1 VGKRHLALAVALV
14 LIVLGSIAVAQYSV
28 SRFYYLALDYY
39 EVKASNTAYGAFV
52 GYGALGYLDL
62 IAFRLDNNYYLIN
75 TTANTYYS
83 RTIEFEGGYRDT
95 GVWYC
100 GSKWGLWAIG
110 NNVYWERIIRFYDST
125 LANMLYEGYATYA
138 GAFYGLGVDYL
149 VLGSASFGASVFDM
163 EVYSLSCAGD
173 SLSVSRGTPV
183 AVPPSG
189 YSTGGRPIVVGSFKD
204 YVLMVAPVQSDTKRA
219 VAYGVGAL
227 DAGYFYLN
235 VVLEFDL
242 STYFVILMG
251 YETAFTFEFAVVTS
265 STLYWVTVYKDT
277 RTFTYTAYPGSY
289 GTFTESDLTNPG
301 TLVPDSLGNPMYAL
315 YGNPLR
321 VYHFDTGYF
330 MTVGFNT
337 PGSVIATYKRD
348 IVLPVR
354 GIMRSLYSYGYLK
367 LKVAELTTTV
377 VSPITVYNTVT
388 TTATQTTTTTQT
400 VTETATATTTVTT
413 TQTATQ
419 TVTNTV
425 TTTQTVTETT
435 TIAGATTTV
444 TEVIVLPQV
453 RTETKTVTTTKFVGI
468 GVGLDPTTVALLALV
483 VLFVVLVALLVKKR

>member
-1 VGKRHLALAVALV
+1 VSRRHLALVLALV

-75 TTANTYYS
+75 TTANSYYS
-83 RTIEFEGGYRDT
+83 RTIEFEGGGYRDT
-95 GVWYC
+95 GVWFC
-100 GSKWGLWAIG
+100 GNMWGLWAVG
-110 NNVYWERIIRFYDST
+110 NNVYGERIIRFYDPT

-163 EVYSLSCAGD
+163 EVYFLSCAGGT
-173 SLSVSRGTPV
+173 LSVSRNNPV
-183 AVPPSG
+183 AVPPTN
-189 YSTGGRPIVVGSFKD
+189 YNTGGRPIVVGSFKD
-204 YVLMVAPVQSDTKRA
+204 SVLMVAPVVASDGTKRA

-227 DAGYFYLN
+227 PSSGYFYLDQ

-242 STYFVILMG
+242 STYFVILAG
-251 YETAFTFEFAVVTS
+251 YETASTFEFAVVTS
-265 STLYWVTVYKDT
+265 NTLYWVTVYKDT
-277 RTFTYTAYPGSY
+277 KTFTYTAYPGSY

-301 TLVPDSLGNPMYAL
+301 TLVPDSYGNPMYAL
-315 YGNPLR
+315 FGNPLR
-321 VYHFDTGYF
+321 VYHFGTGYF

-337 PGSVIATYKRD
+337 PGSVIVTYKRD
-348 IVLPVR
+348 MVLPVS

-367 LKVAELTTTV
+367 LKVAEVTTTV
-377 VSPITVYNTVT
+377 VSP
-388 TTATQTTTTTQT
+388 TTATVTETVTQTATATETVTQT
-400 VTETATATTTVTT
+400 VTVAGTTTTVTKIT
-413 TQTATQ
+413 
-419 TVTNTV
+419 
-425 TTTQTVTETT
+425 
-435 TIAGATTTV
+435 TTTV
-444 TEVIVLPQV
+444 TEVLILPKV
-453 RTETKTVTTTKFVGI
+453 TTETKTVTTTKFVGI
-468 GVGLDPTTVALLALV
+468 GVGLDPTTVALVALA